1 MRKLIFASTFEADTK
16 RELSI
21 TFLRVFAGLVMAL
34 THGYG
39 KLPPNEQ
46 LIGGV
51 ASMGFPAPEFFAWAA
66 ALAEFVGGLCLAVG
80 LLTRPAAIFLG
91 FTMFMAAF
99 NIHLNDPFAAKEMS
113 LLYLAICVVFAVRGG
128 SKFSADAF
136 LG

>member
-1 MRKLIFASTFEADTK
+1 MRKILFASTFESENK

-21 TFLRVFAGLVMAL
+21 TLLRVFVGLTMAL
-34 THGYG
+34 THGLS
-39 KLPPNEQ
+39 KLPPNAM
-46 LIGGV
+46 LVDGV

-66 ALAEFVGGLCLAVG
+66 ALAEFVGGLFLAIG
-80 LLTRPAAIFLG
+80 FLTRPASIFLG

-99 NIHLNDPFAAKEMS
+99 NIHLHDSFDKKEMS
-113 LLYLAICVVFAVRGG
+113 LLYLAVCVVFAVRGG